1 MEGVVWSEFTRSIF
15 GSGVATPLVALVT
28 DGVVWSDVERSI
40 FRASVAGGVRACG
53 GGLFTTVRLD
63 DEPWLL
69 SEETEAEIRMAAA
82 FWVEDRRRSTEG
94 GRRKGE
100 LVRLG
105 CFEEPT
111 EELSV
116 EGDGLNRGAFGGGG
130 GGGGGGGVS

>member
-1 MEGVVWSEFTRSIF
+1 VD
-15 GSGVATPLVALVT
+15 LVT

-40 FRASVAGGVRACG
+40 FRASVAGGVRASG
-53 GGLFTTVRLD
+53 GGLFTTGRLD

-69 SEETEAEIRMAAA
+69 SEETDAEIRMAAAA

-100 LVRLG
+100 LVRL
-105 CFEEPT
+105 EEPT